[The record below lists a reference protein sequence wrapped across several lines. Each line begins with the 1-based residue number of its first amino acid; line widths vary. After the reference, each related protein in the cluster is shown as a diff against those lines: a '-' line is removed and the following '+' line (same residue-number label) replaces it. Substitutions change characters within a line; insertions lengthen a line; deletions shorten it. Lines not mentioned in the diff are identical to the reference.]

1 MKDSTSVGAAL
12 ERVGVCAQPT
22 ILVIDDEPNIVRF
35 LERALRGHGYL
46 VDGALDGGRGL
57 ALTATGRY
65 RLVILDLAL
74 PDVSGIAALRAIKA
88 RVPGQPVLV
97 LSARSD
103 VEAKVRCL
111 ELGAND
117 YVTKPFALAKLIAR
131 IRACLR
137 DSTEPPAG
145 RFLRVGEVTLDLQR
159 HVAECNSRS
168 VSLSVR
174 EFDLLV
180 YLMRRAGTVCSRSNS
195 SPIMGLPVRSR
206 NQRGRCLCQAH
217 PAQAGKRHRGDL
229 AQCGIYLPRGVTTG
243 WRSLGR
249 PSPSSTSR

>member
-1 MKDSTSVGAAL
+1 MKDPTSVGAAL
-12 ERVGVCAQPT
+12 DRVGVCAQPT

-57 ALTATGRY
+57 ALIATGRY

-88 RVPGQPVLV
+88 RVPRQPVLV

-117 YVTKPFALAKLIAR
+117 YVTKPFALAELIAR

-180 YLMRRAGTVCSRSNS
+180 YLMRRAGTVCSREQLLADVWDCRFDPGTNVVDVY
-195 SPIMGLPVRSR
+195 VRRIRQKLGSTTVETLR
-206 NQRGRCLCQAH
+206 NVGYNFHVA
-217 PAQAGKRHRGDL
+217 
-229 AQCGIYLPRGVTTG
+229 
-243 WRSLGR
+243 
-249 PSPSSTSR
+249 